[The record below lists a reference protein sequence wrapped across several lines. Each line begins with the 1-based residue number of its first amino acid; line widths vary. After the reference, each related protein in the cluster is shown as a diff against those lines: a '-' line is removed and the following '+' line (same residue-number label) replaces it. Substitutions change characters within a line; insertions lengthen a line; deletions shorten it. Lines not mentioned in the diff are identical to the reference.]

1 MPALHPFGSGRIN
14 DVTRP
19 AQCLHAGKRAYDLG
33 DWTTAVTHFREA
45 LRLREALAGTELV
58 ESTRLAL
65 DAADACATA
74 SAVAVELHR
83 LVPGGHDAL
92 RPEAAPLVA
101 LAQPH
106 VGLLVNSRNLL
117 LAGPAPQPAVHA
129 IHRYYPGQ
137 LDDRTPWRRT

>member
-65 DAADACATA
+65 DAADAWATA
-74 SAVAVELHR
+74 SAGAVGVHP

-92 RPEAAPLVA
+92 RPEAAPPVA

-106 VGLLVNSRNLL
+106 VRLLVHS
-117 LAGPAPQPAVHA
+117 P
-129 IHRYYPGQ
+129 
-137 LDDRTPWRRT
+137 